1 MLCRGAS
8 EPSRVSTYSQQQ
20 VTDSRTA
27 LVGCIC
33 RAACPAGGYVT
44 FETIEIVVSGTLQ
57 PDVLR
62 TPSASKKNVPVIAT
76 VYRTVVVQ

>member
-1 MLCRGAS
+1 M
-8 EPSRVSTYSQQQ
+8 
-20 VTDSRTA
+20 
-27 LVGCIC
+27 
-33 RAACPAGGYVT
+33 T

-62 TPSASKKNVPVIAT
+62 TPSASKNNVPVIAT